1 MRHIYHFCKVVGTT
15 NVLAVAVYFS
25 SKLPIMTIAYHQA
38 SCDKEST
45 KTQKTY
51 MNKMKITPLIRFLL
65 VLCIVVA
72 GTAVKPQ
79 VVKADAKPGWI
90 VDSGRL

>member
-1 MRHIYHFCKVVGTT
+1 
-15 NVLAVAVYFS
+15 
-25 SKLPIMTIAYHQA
+25 
-38 SCDKEST
+38 
-45 KTQKTY
+45 
-51 MNKMKITPLIRFLL
+51 MKITPLIRFLL

-90 VDSGRL
+90 VSCTYSHSLPDDPIVAFRQPGGSHLHDFVGARTTDAFSTIVVKGHWLIPALD